1 MTADKLVPLG
11 DAASLVPDGTVL
23 GLGGLM
29 MSSAPMAFCRAL
41 VDAGVRG
48 LELVVPTGGM
58 NVDWLVAGGCVSR
71 VLTAIV
77 SFEGFGLAPSF
88 RRAAQD
94 GTIEVEDWSELTM
107 LCALQAAT
115 AGVPFMPTRAA
126 LGTDLLTHLPH
137 RMWEVVDERS
147 GQHYTACAPLA
158 PHVTVV
164 HVHEA
169 DRLGNAR
176 VLPKQIWLDGELAKA
191 SGRVIVT
198 AERIVDTDVFRAAP
212 ELTSYP
218 SYLVDHVVHAPRG
231 AWPTAF
237 APDYR
242 WDADYYRSYM
252 AGARA

>member
-1 MTADKLVPLG
+1 
-11 DAASLVPDGTVL
+11 
-23 GLGGLM
+23 
-29 MSSAPMAFCRAL
+29 
-41 VDAGVRG
+41 
-48 LELVVPTGGM
+48 M
-58 NVDWLVAGGCVSR
+58 NVDWLVAGGCVRR

-115 AGVPFMPTRAA
+115 AGVPFMPTRAG
-126 LGTDLLTHLPH
+126 LGTDVPTHLPH
-137 RMWEVVDERS
+137 RMWEALDERS
-147 GQHYTACAPLA
+147 GQRYVACAPLA
-158 PHVTVV
+158 PDLTVV

-191 SGRVIVT
+191 SRRVIVT

-218 SYLVDHVVHAPRG
+218 GYLVDHVVHAPRG
-231 AWPTAF
+231 AWPAAF

-242 WDADYYRSYM
+242 WDADYYRDYVR
-252 AGARA
+252 RAAA